1 MFMDVEIFESIVF
14 ELLTLPETEV
24 VIKRTIKAFI
34 CRNNLQFAAK
44 KCSGSILDTLPYFLQ
59 KYRLNRTPQT
69 SSNVDIIWLAFCNQ
83 KHVSITK
90 MSFRIHLRGVLKY
103 RKWGFMGLKIW
114 GCRLRSNWY
123 VTLAIRSAHKNTIC
137 VRTLN
142 QETKGV
148 VADKY

>member
-1 MFMDVEIFESIVF
+1 MWLRIFEMIAF
-14 ELLTLPETEV
+14 ELYTLPETEV

-44 KCSGSILDTLPYFLQ
+44 MQWQYFGYFLQYFLQ

-69 SSNVDIIWLAFCNQ
+69 SSNVDIIWLTFSNQ

-142 QETKGV
+142 QEMKGA